1 MGPYDTEFLLHA
13 HADRVAALRADAA
26 RAARPR
32 QPRRRVA
39 GWLITAG
46 VRLAA
51 EPPPTPRTRVD
62 VREPMVPPRA
72 PSFKEHASYPR

>member
-13 HADRVAALRADAA
+13 HDDRVAALRADAA

-32 QPRRRVA
+32 QPSRLRRRVA
-39 GWLITAG
+39 GWLSAAG

-51 EPPPTPRTRVD
+51 EPTPTPRTRV
-62 VREPMVPPRA
+62 A
-72 PSFKEHASYPR
+72 